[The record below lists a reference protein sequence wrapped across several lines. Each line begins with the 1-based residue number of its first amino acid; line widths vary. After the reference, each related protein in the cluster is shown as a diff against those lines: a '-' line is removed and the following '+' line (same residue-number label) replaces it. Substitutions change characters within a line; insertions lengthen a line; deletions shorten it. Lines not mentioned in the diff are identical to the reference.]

1 MLSCPW
7 RCGVESFSFLSPSL
21 RRVSRSVM
29 FWNMHRTTSCTR
41 RDADF
46 GWMPCSR
53 STSTP
58 EKEEGGL
65 QYSVGDRARGLLNV
79 SIQSLHACCI
89 EWRNDTDDGEMHTAT
104 QFLVS
109 LAIGRC
115 CWATVPVGHDLSQ
128 AMKADG
134 PHGVAVWGGRRYA
147 PLQPSAAV
155 EPTLRGCIHGRLGVP
170 GGGEEKHQG
179 EMCGEGDG
187 GVSFLNIDTCFR
199 KRECC
204 DNF

>member
-1 MLSCPW
+1 MLSRPW
-7 RCGVESFSFLSPSL
+7 RCVVESFSFLSPSL

-104 QFLVS
+104 QCLVS
-109 LAIGRC
+109 LAIGGC

-128 AMKADG
+128 AMKADC
-134 PHGVAVWGGRRYA
+134 PHGVAVWGGGVMHLFGPRL
-147 PLQPSAAV
+147 PWNQPYGDASMVGWEFPVGGKRNIKGKCA
-155 EPTLRGCIHGRLGVP
+155 GKGV
-170 GGGEEKHQG
+170 GE
-179 EMCGEGDG
+179 CR
-187 GVSFLNIDTCFR
+187 F
-199 KRECC
+199 
-204 DNF
+204 